1 MIAGVVGLTLLGA
14 AVRWRFLDQP
24 MRYDEA
30 YNYLNFCSRSPGY
43 IVTHYVPNNHVLHTL
58 MVWAVSRVFG
68 TSPAALRLPAFVAGV
83 LLIPATAWFGWKL
96 TRSRAVALL
105 SALAICGSSAL
116 IEYSTNAR
124 GYSWLTLFTV
134 LATGLTLHLIAT
146 PHRRGL
152 CMAWGIVGALGAFTA
167 PLMVYPVAGLTAAIL
182 LAAWVVAGQG
192 AQRKETIRGLT
203 IGLGVCGLL
212 TTGLYF
218 PIVITEG
225 VRKLVGTGQMAYD
238 ILGAQIS
245 TFGGMLA
252 STWALWTRDAG
263 IVWSVFLVAGCGV
276 FAVRT
281 VRDRSG
287 WGLVPVVAVVT
298 SVALAGLM
306 RAPLPARAWVMLFPM
321 VLVCAVAGM
330 SSLCAESVRSGARAP
345 IRRRTIMRRRSEPGA
360 EATGHAPRATAW
372 GSDSSLRNHAELF
385 EGALVRVALASI
397 VSLPLFT
404 VLRRSYLCA
413 EPGGLVEVEQAVE
426 ECKARGSE
434 RCALVS
440 RYTPATRYYLGQ
452 KGIPSLSLPTSP
464 YTERVY
470 IVGDGNRSLE
480 QLWHNGVE
488 GFEAYAPPRLWREL
502 TQSDVYVAKR
512 LPVQASAQ

>member
-1 MIAGVVGLTLLGA
+1 MLTQPAPPGRSTRWIIAGVVGLTLLGA

-30 YNYLNFCSRSPGY
+30 YNYLNFSSHSPGY

-68 TSPAALRLPAFVAGV
+68 TSPAALRLPAFAAGV
-83 LLIPATAWFGWKL
+83 LLIPATAWLGWRL
-96 TRSRAVALL
+96 TGRRAVALL
-105 SALAICGSSAL
+105 SALAVCGSSAL

-146 PHRRGL
+146 PRRRGL
-152 CMAWGIVGALGAFTA
+152 WMAWGVVGALGAFTV
-167 PLMVYPVAGLTAAIL
+167 PLMVYPVAGLTAAML

-218 PIVITEG
+218 PIFMTEG
-225 VRKLVGTGQMAYD
+225 VGKLVGTGQMVYD
-238 ILGAQIS
+238 ILGAQIP

-306 RAPLPARAWVMLFPM
+306 RAPLPARAWVMLLPLA
-321 VLVCAVAGM
+321 LVCAVAGASRLGSM
-330 SSLCAESVRSGARAP
+330 LALSGEHRGAKAP
-345 IRRRTIMRRRSEPGA
+345 F
-360 EATGHAPRATAW
+360 ATM
-372 GSDSSLRNHAELF
+372 
-385 EGALVRVALASI
+385 VVVAI
-397 VSLPLFT
+397 VSLPLLT
-404 VLRRSYLCA
+404 VLRRPYLCA
-413 EPGGLVEVEQAVE
+413 EPGGLVEVEQALE
-426 ECKARGSE
+426 ECKARGSD

-440 RYTPATRYYLGQ
+440 RYTPATRYYMAQ

-464 YTERVY
+464 SAERVY
-470 IVGDGNRSLE
+470 IVADGNRPLE
-480 QLWHNGVE
+480 QLWHNGVD

-502 TQSDVYVAKR
+502 TQSAVYVAER
-512 LPVQASAQ
+512 VPVQASAQ